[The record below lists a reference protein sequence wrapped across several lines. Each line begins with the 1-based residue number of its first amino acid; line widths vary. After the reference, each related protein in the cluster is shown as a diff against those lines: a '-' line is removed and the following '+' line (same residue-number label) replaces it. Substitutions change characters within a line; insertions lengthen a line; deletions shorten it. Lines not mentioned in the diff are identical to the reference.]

1 MPADHGL
8 PHDTAMPRSPRLAA
22 AALAAALS
30 AAACTVPGIGH
41 CGTPQCAQD
50 AELVAAVSQ
59 RINEHPSL
67 RFFNLRIQ
75 ASEGNVYLLGAV
87 DTEVDRALAED
98 VARAV
103 PGVRQVYNGLGLN
116 GNDGYGFRFY

>member
-1 MPADHGL
+1 MPFSH
-8 PHDTAMPRSPRLAA
+8 RLAA
-22 AALAAALS
+22 AALAGALS
-30 AAACTVPGIGH
+30 AAACAGLGGGH
-41 CGTPQCAQD
+41 CATPDCEQD
-50 AELVAAVSQ
+50 ARLAAAVSQ

-103 PGVRQVYNGLGLN
+103 PGVRQVYNGLGLY
-116 GNDGYGFRFY
+116 GNEGHGFRFF

>member
-1 MPADHGL
+1 
-8 PHDTAMPRSPRLAA
+8 MPRSPRLAA
-22 AALAAALS
+22 AALAGALS
-30 AAACTVPGIGH
+30 AGACAGLGGH
-41 CGTPQCAQD
+41 CATPQCAQD
-50 AELVAAVSQ
+50 ASLVAAVSQ

-98 VARAV
+98 VARSV
-103 PGVRQVYNGLGLN
+103 PGVRQVYNGLGLYGN
-116 GNDGYGFRFY
+116 GGYGFRFF